1 VVGAV
6 ALLGG
11 AIGAPGALA
20 DTGPVPVPV
29 PVAPGQVFAG
39 QVNGVTTGAAIKV
52 DDCPVGPPIS
62 AFGAGADDEVVA
74 LGHPAP
80 GQTVS
85 AALLGAVSSDTSG
98 FTGSAAT
105 SIAVRLGDVSS
116 VSSNAFRITAYGQQV
131 AIPTGISVPCTGTGE
146 VDFVPLPTSGT
157 ARTAVVKVAFF
168 DITIQPN

>member
-1 VVGAV
+1 VAGAA

-39 QVNGVTTGAAIKV
+39 QVNGATTGAVIKV

-62 AFGAGADDEVVA
+62 ALGSGGDDEVVA

-85 AALLGAVSSDTSG
+85 AKYLGQVSNGTSG

-105 SIAVRLGDVSS
+105 SIAVRLANISA
-116 VSSNAFRITAYGQQV
+116 VSSNAFQITAYGQQI
-131 AIPTGISVPCTGTGE
+131 AIPTGISVPCSGTGE
-146 VDFVPLPTSGT
+146 VDFVPLPTSTT
-157 ARTAVVKVAFF
+157 ARSSVVKVAFF
-168 DITIQPN
+168 NVTIQPG